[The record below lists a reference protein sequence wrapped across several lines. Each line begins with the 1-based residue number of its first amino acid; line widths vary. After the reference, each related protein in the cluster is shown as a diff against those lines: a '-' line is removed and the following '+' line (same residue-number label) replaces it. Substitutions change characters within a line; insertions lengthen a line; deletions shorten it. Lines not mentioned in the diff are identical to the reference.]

1 MQLDFTPVRA
11 RTLTMT
17 DFAAELSLEQ
27 LRLLTEASVDRML
40 ALLDTAADA
49 DVVFVP
55 DDPEA
60 SDDAA
65 ADPADRGLAWTLGH
79 NVVHATASG
88 EEYAAVATEL
98 ARGVPF
104 HGRPRYETPWERI
117 TTVAQCRQRL
127 EESRRIRVASLGM
140 WPDEPHL
147 ENGYEAWSTS
157 GWVNAKGIFVWG
169 LAHDADHERQMRKI
183 LGQAHARHAAR

>member
-1 MQLDFTPVRA
+1 MLLDFTSVRT
-11 RTLTMT
+11 RTVTMN
-17 DFAAELSLEQ
+17 DFAASLSLEQ
-27 LRLLTEASVDRML
+27 LRLLTEASVERML
-40 ALLDTAADA
+40 ALLAVATNA

-60 SDDAA
+60 TDDAA
-65 ADPADRGLAWTLGH
+65 ADPSDRGLAWTLGH
-79 NVVHATASG
+79 NVVHATASAD
-88 EEYAAVATEL
+88 EYAAVATEL

-104 HGRPRYETPWERI
+104 HGRPRYETPWESI
-117 TTVAQCRQRL
+117 TTIAQCRQRL

-147 ENGYEAWSTS
+147 ENGYIAWGTS

-169 LAHDADHERQMRKI
+169 LAHDADHEGQMRKI
-183 LGQAHARHAAR
+183 LD